1 MAFELLDYRPVL
13 PLLPIPAD
21 LAGLQIGRLAGEF
34 PLGDHHYTLCIK
46 NIKMVRQ
53 RLIINKL

>member
-21 LAGLQIGRLAGEF
+21 LAGLQIGRLAG
-34 PLGDHHYTLCIK
+34 
-46 NIKMVRQ
+46 NIKLVSQHLDNR
-53 RLIINKL
+53 I